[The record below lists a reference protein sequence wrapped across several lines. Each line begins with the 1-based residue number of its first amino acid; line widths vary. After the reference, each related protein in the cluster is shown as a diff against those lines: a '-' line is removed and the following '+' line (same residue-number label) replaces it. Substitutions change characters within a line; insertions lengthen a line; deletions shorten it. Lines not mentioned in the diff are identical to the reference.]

1 LASSSTNK
9 ADKVDKADKP
19 KAKKYYK
26 SSGSNTNTDAGKHK
40 VFDKDL
46 SDAFDI
52 KARET
57 IKTCLGS
64 GIIDNP
70 NKYGEDMIV
79 LTSRIPYGYIELQ
92 VYGKWIDVF
101 PYPMPYIYERKMRF
115 NPNTLFICFNV
126 RFDKAIVF
134 SKSAIDPQKY
144 RVEKYSREYIHYV
157 KWHKAM
163 VLDVSSLT
171 YDSIE
176 CYASPIEYFEKLHQK
191 DELIELIEQNEKNG
205 LIEQKTHTP
214 ISIADLEDLADIID

>member
-1 LASSSTNK
+1 MDPAKVGLASSSTNK
-9 ADKVDKADKP
+9 ADKVDKPKP
-19 KAKKYYK
+19 KKYYK
-26 SSGSNTNTDAGKHK
+26 SSGSNSNSNTDVGKHK

-52 KARET
+52 KAREI
-57 IKTCLGS
+57 IKSCLGP

-191 DELIELIEQNEKNG
+191 DETN
-205 LIEQKTHTP
+205 EQKTHMP
-214 ISIADLEDLADIID
+214 ISIVDLEDLADIIG